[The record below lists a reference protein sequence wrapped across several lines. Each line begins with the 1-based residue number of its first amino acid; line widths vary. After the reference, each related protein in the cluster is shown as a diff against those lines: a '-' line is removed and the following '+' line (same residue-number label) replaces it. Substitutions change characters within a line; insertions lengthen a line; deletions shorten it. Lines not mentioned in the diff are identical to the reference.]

1 MYCNFDSFDL
11 SLSDRNIKNK
21 FMKNVHYIQL
31 YSDNLLQRIVRDI
44 LPYYDLWSL
53 RSFVNQQYEHISG
66 NCNEIEKF
74 AEFISEYSSMVN
86 PLEVL
91 LVTANKEKNYPTIM
105 LNTSKQYMIIKF
117 IDNSSHLGKPLILPN
132 FLS

>member
-1 MYCNFDSFDL
+1 
-11 SLSDRNIKNK
+11 
-21 FMKNVHYIQL
+21 MKNVHYIQL

-53 RSFVNQQYEHISG
+53 RSFVNQRYEHISG
-66 NCNEIEKF
+66 NCNDIEKF